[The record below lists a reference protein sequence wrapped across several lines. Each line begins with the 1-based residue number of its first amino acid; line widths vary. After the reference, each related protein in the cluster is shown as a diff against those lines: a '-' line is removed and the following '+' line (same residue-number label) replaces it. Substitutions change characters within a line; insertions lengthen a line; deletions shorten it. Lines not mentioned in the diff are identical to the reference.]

1 MSNSVWPFGLQP
13 ARLLCPWESH
23 EDTGASC
30 HFLLQGIFPDQGLNS
45 TSPAMAGRFVTTE
58 PPGRLLVE
66 ILPIYK
72 LRHVDNCTNPCFKL
86 NKQADGKRNVASDS
100 KNGRHRCREAHL
112 RSCRYVSFL
121 SGDKKRADFSVEG
134 LLLKRCLSLKLGQR
148 QESSLWQVSTA
159 WTLMCPGN
167 QQDAKSFY
175 RREHTLKHAHRGIC
189 VCALWRTEKRPVL
202 PPSKESESREFG
214 RKAHTSSFGGNKQTN
229 KKNSSSW

>member
-13 ARLLCPWESH
+13 ARLLCPWESR
-23 EDTGASC
+23 EDTGAGC

-45 TSPAMAGRFVTTE
+45 MSPAMAGRLFTTE

-112 RSCRYVSFL
+112 RSCRRVTFL
-121 SGDKKRADFSVEG
+121 SGDKKGPTSLWKVCCSKDVWACSLARGKCLVYDRCPPPGHWCVPGTNRMPNLSTGENTHSGVHTDTSVCVHFDE
-134 LLLKRCLSLKLGQR
+134 LKRDKTCPPVRNQR
-148 QESSLWQVSTA
+148 VV
-159 WTLMCPGN
+159 
-167 QQDAKSFY
+167 K
-175 RREHTLKHAHRGIC
+175 
-189 VCALWRTEKRPVL
+189 
-202 PPSKESESREFG
+202 
-214 RKAHTSSFGGNKQTN
+214 
-229 KKNSSSW
+229 